1 MKRASARLNRHRQA
15 SSPVDVF
22 DGHQSFQA
30 AMHVAVLDARLG
42 DGKRWPV
49 PEISPYFMDCGRN
62 DLA

>member
-1 MKRASARLNRHRQA
+1 MKRASARLNGHRQA
-15 SSPVDVF
+15 SIPVDVF

-49 PEISPYFMDCGRN
+49 PEISP
-62 DLA
+62 